1 MDNWIKDGQN
11 IKANYEGRVV
21 QGRVMS
27 SRKRSDGVYYNV
39 VLDRSVNHQLR
50 SVGMTT
56 TVEIN
61 AQDLITE

>member
-1 MDNWIKDGQN
+1 MSWIRDGEH
-11 IKANYEGRVV
+11 IKANCQGRVL

-27 SRKRSDGVYYNV
+27 SRKRSDGVYYIV

-61 AQDLITE
+61 AEDLITE

>member
-1 MDNWIKDGQN
+1 
-11 IKANYEGRVV
+11 
-21 QGRVMS
+21 MS

-61 AQDLITE
+61 AEDLITG